1 MHKNNLEVLR
11 KIIMAVETGE
21 QVYGQGDYGDFTEAY
36 TNSSQ
41 EHSIT
46 IGAYQFYAGEA
57 QKLLLRIKESGGQ
70 GFTDELN
77 RYLNYSWSHLQINKN
92 SGLAKTIIDV
102 ISSSIGKKCQDDLV
116 EEQMIQYCEEAT
128 ELGVVDDMAQGMCAN
143 FRHQGGY
150 TALKRIVSKSDR
162 PYTLDNL
169 YRACQSDTGNQ
180 VGTYRNRQKFVYNAL
195 KEHMVLWVDD
205 NHYLKG
211 GELKLPNL
219 NTEQVRE
226 SAVDWM
232 INLAED
238 DSHGYDQI
246 YRWGERG
253 DYDCSSAVITAYKTA
268 GVPLACTYT
277 GNMKQDMLRNGFV
290 DVTGYV
296 NLYNGDGL
304 ITGDVLLNEVHH
316 TAMYIGNGQE
326 AEASINEFG
335 GATGGRP
342 GDQTGREILIRPY
355 RNYPWDCVLRYM
367 GDTSAPYRP
376 VLRLYD
382 KGEAVRELQQ
392 LLNDNGSHLEEDG
405 DFGQLTLAAVKE
417 FQMRHLLEVDGIV
430 GEITWNALD
439 HQVTT
444 VLRTPGVIRE
454 QPRKSSK
461 HIKSLNAGD
470 KVRVFELFLNEKGQ
484 LWCRVD
490 IGWIIANNLD
500 NPV

>member
-1 MHKNNLEVLR
+1 MSEYKGIDVSSYQGFPDWQKFNLDFAILRITERYGTDSSFEHNYKGCVKYNIPFGVYKFSYAMTIDEIKEEAQRVVNVLHGME
-11 KIIMAVETGE
+11 IDLPVFLDLEYGE
-21 QVYGQGDYGDFTEAY
+21 QRRLTKSKLMSMINEFRNIIE
-36 TNSSQ
+36 N
-41 EHSIT
+41 
-46 IGAYQFYAGEA
+46 AGYKFGIYCNLDWYNNVIPEDA
-57 QKLLLRIKESGGQ
+57 KKYDLWIASYPLNDNGTIKESLRPRVGIMWQYSSKGHVP
-70 GFTDELN
+70 GFDGNIDMDVCYKKYWPDSKDTVVIEPVESN
-77 RYLNYSWSHLQINKN
+77 
-92 SGLAKTIIDV
+92 AETIR
-102 ISSSIGKKCQDDLV
+102 KQ
-116 EEQMIQYCEEAT
+116 
-128 ELGVVDDMAQGMCAN
+128 
-143 FRHQGGY
+143 
-150 TALKRIVSKSDR
+150 
-162 PYTLDNL
+162 
-169 YRACQSDTGNQ
+169 
-180 VGTYRNRQKFVYNAL
+180 
-195 KEHMVLWVDD
+195 
-205 NHYLKG
+205 
-211 GELKLPNL
+211 
-219 NTEQVRE
+219 
-226 SAVDWM
+226 AVNWM
-232 INLAED
+232 INLAND

-277 GNMKQDMLRNGFV
+277 GNMKQDMLRNGFA

-376 VLRLYD
+376 TLRLYD
-382 KGEAVRELQQ
+382 KGETVRELQR

-470 KVRVFELFLNEKGQ
+470 KVRVFELFLNEKDQ
-484 LWCRVD
+484 LWCRMD